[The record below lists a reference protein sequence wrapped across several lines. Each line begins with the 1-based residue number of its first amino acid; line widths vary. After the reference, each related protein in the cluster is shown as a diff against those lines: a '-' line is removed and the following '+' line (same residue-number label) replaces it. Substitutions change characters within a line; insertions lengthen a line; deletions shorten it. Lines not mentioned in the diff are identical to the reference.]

1 MKKITSVAA
10 FKDPYTKKI
19 LSNVLNKDA
28 FKIYKATPVSIER
41 SLKGLKDRDLTT
53 PPAPG
58 KWTVAQI
65 VAHLCDAEIV
75 TSYRYRVAIAESGR
89 PIQAYDQD
97 KWADNLGYDSAD
109 CRKKLDLFVKMR
121 RENVAL
127 LESLTPKQWKRY
139 GMHEE
144 RGKETVERMVQ
155 MIAGHDINHVR
166 QIEEMGKKFRRRRA

>member
-1 MKKITSVAA
+1 MKKITSVAG
-10 FKDPYTKKI
+10 FKDPYTKRI
-19 LSNVLNKDA
+19 MSNVLNEDA
-28 FKIYKATPVSIER
+28 FEIYKKTPGSIER
-41 SLKGLKDRDLTT
+41 SLRGLKDADLTT

-65 VAHLCDAEIV
+65 IAHLCDAEIV
-75 TSYRYRVAIAESGR
+75 TSYRYRLAISESGR

-97 KWADNLGYDSAD
+97 KWADNLAYDSAD

-121 RENVAL
+121 QENIAL
-127 LESLTPKQWKRY
+127 LASLTPKQWQRY